1 MLQHQRT
8 EPEDYMLNV
17 MIEKSKDVVIFR
29 CWGKLVAGEE
39 AWTLY
44 NTVISEQSKPVFEL
58 DLTGVDRI
66 DARGLGVLVFLHQ
79 WASGFGRKLAL
90 IPSKPV
96 QELLDLTKLHFLFE
110 IRSPETTPASTDW
123 LSGPDNISNPV

>member
-1 MLQHQRT
+1 
-8 EPEDYMLNV
+8 MLNV
-17 MIEKSKDVVIFR
+17 MIKKSRDAVIFH

-44 NTVISEQSKPVFEL
+44 NTVISQQHKPVFEL
-58 DLTGVDRI
+58 DLTGVDRV

-79 WASGFGRKLAL
+79 WASGFGIKLAL

-96 QELLDLTKLHFLFE
+96 LELLELTGLHLMFE
-110 IRSPETTPASTDW
+110 IGCSQTAPASADW
-123 LSGPDNISNPV
+123 LSGADDRMSKGDQP